1 MTLRAIGV
9 IIASLVL
16 GGASSA
22 SSADRYA
29 LIITGASGGPQYA
42 ERHAAWR
49 GKFVTALKDAFGYP
63 DDHIVVLSEDA
74 ESAGLRS
81 TRENVSAVLQA
92 LTRRVTKDD
101 QLFILLIGHGTSGD
115 TDAKFNLVGPDLPA
129 AEWAGLLRPIAGR
142 VVFVNTSSAS
152 FEYLE
157 RLAGR
162 GRIVVTATDSAAQQ
176 YATIFPEFFVEAF
189 TTESA
194 DLDRNGR
201 VSVWEAFRSASA
213 GVKGWFEA
221 QGRLATERP
230 LLDDNGDGIGREA
243 EEPGPDGALAQM
255 TYLQPETP
263 AVAGA
268 DPAVAEL
275 LRERATLESRLE
287 ALRAGKANV
296 PAEQYE
302 RELEA
307 LLLEIARLDR
317 QIKPK
322 P

>member
-1 MTLRAIGV
+1 M
-9 IIASLVL
+9 
-16 GGASSA
+16 
-22 SSADRYA
+22 
-29 LIITGASGGPQYA
+29 
-42 ERHAAWR
+42 
-49 GKFVTALKDAFGYP
+49 
-63 DDHIVVLSEDA
+63 
-74 ESAGLRS
+74 
-81 TRENVSAVLQA
+81 
-92 LTRRVTKDD
+92 
-101 QLFILLIGHGTSGD
+101 
-115 TDAKFNLVGPDLPA
+115 
-129 AEWAGLLRPIAGR
+129 
-142 VVFVNTSSAS
+142 FVNASSAS
-152 FEYLE
+152 FEFLE

-162 GRIVVTATDSAAQQ
+162 GRIVVTATDSAAQE

-213 GVKGWFEA
+213 GVKAWFEN

-243 EEPGPDGALAQM
+243 EEQGPDGALAQM
-255 TYLQPETP
+255 TYLRAETP
-263 AVAGA
+263 VAGSA

-275 LRERATLESRLE
+275 LRQRAAVESRLD
-287 ALRAGKANV
+287 ALRAGKDNL

-307 LLLEIARLDR
+307 LLLELARLDR
-317 QIKPK
+317 QIRPK